1 MKGTSIKNPKKSIE
15 NQTILDWIT
24 EKSSVLDLGCGEGDL
39 LSLLIKKK
47 RVQAQGIEINQQA
60 IQQCIIK
67 GLNVLQEDIDSG
79 LSDYSEKSLDYVIL
93 NQTFQQVKKP
103 AFVLKEALRIS
114 RKTIVGFPNFL
125 HFSSRLKM
133 CFGGKVPVT
142 KSLPYN
148 WYDTPNLHFFS
159 IADFIEYCKVKEINI
174 EEKVIISKNKKVKI
188 FPNLFGEIGLFL
200 LSK

>member
-1 MKGTSIKNPKKSIE
+1 M
-15 NQTILDWIT
+15 
-24 EKSSVLDLGCGEGDL
+24 
-39 LSLLIKKK
+39 LIKKK
-47 RVQAQGIEINQQA
+47 RVHAQGIEINQQS

-67 GLNVLQEDIDSG
+67 GLNVFQEDIDSG

-125 HFSSRLKM
+125 HLSSRLKM

-142 KSLPYN
+142 KSLPYK

-159 IADFIEYCKVKEINI
+159 IIDFIEYCKSKEIKI
-174 EEKVIISKNKKVKI
+174 EEKVFISKNKKVKL
-188 FPNLFGEIGLFL
+188 FPNVFGEIGLFL

>member
-1 MKGTSIKNPKKSIE
+1 MKGTSIKKPKKSIE
-15 NQTILDWIT
+15 SQTILEWIT

-39 LSLLIKKK
+39 LSLLIEKK
-47 RVQAQGIEINQQA
+47 RVHAQGIEINQQA

-114 RKTIVGFPNFL
+114 RKTIV
-125 HFSSRLKM
+125 
-133 CFGGKVPVT
+133 
-142 KSLPYN
+142 
-148 WYDTPNLHFFS
+148 
-159 IADFIEYCKVKEINI
+159 
-174 EEKVIISKNKKVKI
+174 
-188 FPNLFGEIGLFL
+188 
-200 LSK
+200 

>member
-1 MKGTSIKNPKKSIE
+1 MKGTSIKKPIKSIE
-15 NQTILDWIT
+15 SQTILEWIT
-24 EKSSVLDLGCGEGDL
+24 EESAVLDLGCGEGDL
-39 LSLLIKKK
+39 LSLLIEKK
-47 RVQAQGIEINQQA
+47 RVHAQGIEINQQA

-125 HFSSRLKM
+125 YFSSRLKM

-142 KSLPYN
+142 KSLPYE

-159 IADFIEYCKVKEINI
+159 ITDFIEYCKAKEIKI
-174 EEKVIISKNKKVKI
+174 EEKVIISKNRKVKL